1 MATEPDK
8 TNNGVLGTIV
18 AVGVF
23 AMIAVS
29 AAVTAMV
36 RSEVST
42 AHTID
47 GTVADLRTV
56 RELKASQRAELSAG
70 PKWVDKGKGLVA
82 IPIDQAMDLVVD
94 DISKNPNR
102 ATSSPPEVE
111 QADAGVDPEGKS
123 KTKGSNETAVKKAEG
138 SEGKAAPELKH
149 ESSTEGR
156 TL

>member
-42 AHTID
+42 AKAAD

-56 RELKASQRAELSAG
+56 RELKATQRSELAAG

-94 DISKNPNR
+94 DLSKNPGL
-102 ATSSPPEVE
+102 ATLSPPEAE
-111 QADAGVDPEGKS
+111 HTDAGAGEPEGKS
-123 KTKGSNETAVKKAEG
+123 KAKESREVKKEKPATG
-138 SEGKAAPELKH
+138 H
-149 ESSTEGR
+149 EPSTEGR
-156 TL
+156 AL